1 MRLSFVSALFISA
14 VIASPVFRRDM
25 DGAKSAFNT
34 IAGSANDA
42 ALVANTNTFF
52 TNLNGSAPTDEI
64 NRAVKQV
71 SDQISANNR
80 DNVPTKQTAA
90 WVSSVLAHF
99 VADTPHGLVPAEL
112 NKRIYGGYELPE
124 CQAPFEVS
132 VATIRGDVAS
142 TCGGTLISPT
152 HVVTAAH
159 CLVPYDKP
167 YPVKVGYNSQ
177 IKTEQTVVRATKVTI
192 HPSYLANPDDG
203 RYDIAI
209 LEIPQIKFNK
219 YTQRIPIYN
228 SKISVGQKL
237 LAVGWG

>member
-1 MRLSFVSALFISA
+1 MDIFSESSKFV
-14 VIASPVFRRDM
+14 
-25 DGAKSAFNT
+25 
-34 IAGSANDA
+34 
-42 ALVANTNTFF
+42 
-52 TNLNGSAPTDEI
+52 
-64 NRAVKQV
+64 Q
-71 SDQISANNR
+71 
-80 DNVPTKQTAA
+80 
-90 WVSSVLAHF
+90 
-99 VADTPHGLVPAEL
+99 VPALPPDGVQWHLDEL

-219 YTQRIPIYN
+219 YTQCIPIYN
-228 SKISVGQKL
+228 SKISIGQKL
-237 LAVGWG
+237 LAVSWGGTGNPSISQDAL